1 VEGNGA
7 FLYEG
12 GFLVVGLAT
21 ATVVAL
27 VVRRPGDPLSLALS
41 WGPLRYTGRIS
52 YGLYLYHWPLFLLLN
67 QTRTGLHGPALLA
80 VRFAVTFVVADLS
93 ARFIELPVRTRS
105 LWAGHPSILLRR
117 WKRLLVPLAL
127 PGLAAAL
134 IVTVLVVTTT
144 PGTTASASLPAAGPA
159 ASGFAPPAGVDAAH
173 PERALLIGDSMALTL
188 GKGLGIGAPAWGVD
202 IDNKGTVGCDLDPQ
216 TTVNVMGTV
225 SQAAQGCPQWRTTW
239 SRLVAATDP
248 DVVVVLLGRWESL
261 DRLYDGRWTHVGEPD
276 FDTHLQNEL
285 SEVVDIASSH
295 GARVAFLTLPYIA
308 QTTAQP
314 DGSPWDMNLPGRTDA
329 YNADLRAAAARHPGQ
344 ASVVDLNQMLDPKG
358 RYVSSLDGVRVRDFD
373 DEHISVAGGRWLQ
386 AGLLPALVQ
395 IGAAHFEARAP
406 SAQAAAAPPG

>member
-1 VEGNGA
+1 
-7 FLYEG
+7 L
-12 GFLVVGLAT
+12 LVGLAT

-27 VVRRPGDPLSLALS
+27 VVRRPGDPLSRALS

-67 QTRTGLHGPALLA
+67 QTRTGVHGPALLA
-80 VRFAVTFVVADLS
+80 LRFAVTFAVADLS

-105 LWAGHPSILLRR
+105 LWAGHPSVLLRR
-117 WKRLLVPLAL
+117 WRRLLVPVAL

-134 IVTVLVVTTT
+134 IATVLVVTTT
-144 PGTTASASLPAAGPA
+144 PGTTASASLPATGPA

-202 IDNKGTVGCDLDPQ
+202 IDNKGAVGCDLDPQ

-225 SQAAQGCPQWRTTW
+225 SQAAQGCPRWRTTW

-261 DRLYDGRWTHVGEPD
+261 DRLYDGKWTHVGEPG
-276 FDTHLQNEL
+276 FDSHLQNEL
-285 SEVVDIASSH
+285 GEVIDIATGH

-329 YNADLRAAAARHPGQ
+329 YNADLRAAAARRPGQ
-344 ASVVDLNQMLDPKG
+344 ASVVDLNQMLDPQG

-373 DEHISVAGGRWLQ
+373 NEHISVAGGRWLQ
-386 AGLLPALVQ
+386 GGLLPALVQ
-395 IGAAHFEARAP
+395 VGVAHFQARASSDQSP
-406 SAQAAAAPPG
+406 GAPTAG